1 MNRLAWILVGLW
13 GAAACQPNTTRPGF
27 VPLPEAAGT
36 EIRLVP
42 REATRQVAEALRASA
57 VPVRTIR
64 LRDGYLETGWF
75 DVQSGRQTR
84 RRPLGTRTVRVRAWA
99 DPARPGSSQLTVET
113 TYRLRVDPSLPER
126 ELDRQVS
133 KTHPV
138 AVKVEGILKKLV
150 ERYGG
155 APVSQAEP
163 PATTADTAAAP
174 RPRAD
179 SARAPRPKADS
190 ARVSRPR

>member
-1 MNRLAWILVGLW
+1 MPRFTWLLVGLW

-36 EIRLVP
+36 EIRLPV

-57 VPVRTIR
+57 VPVRTIQ

-75 DVQSGRQTR
+75 DVRSGRPTR
-84 RRPLGTRTVRVRAWA
+84 RRPLGVRTVRVRAWA
-99 DPARPGSSQLTVET
+99 DPARPGSSLVTVET
-113 TYRLRVDPSLPER
+113 SYRLRADPSLPER
-126 ELDRQVS
+126 ELDRQVP

-138 AVKVEGILKKLV
+138 ALKVEGVLKKLV

-155 APVSQAEP
+155 APAAP
-163 PATTADTAAAP
+163 TPAPAAA
-174 RPRAD
+174 AEQTNQ
-179 SARAPRPKADS
+179 
-190 ARVSRPR
+190 

>member
-1 MNRLAWILVGLW
+1 MPRLTWLLVGIW

-36 EIRLVP
+36 EIRLPV
-42 REATRQVAEALRASA
+42 RDATRHVAEALRASA

-75 DVQSGRQTR
+75 DARSGRSTR
-84 RRPLGTRTVRVRAWA
+84 RRPVGTRTVRVRAWA
-99 DPARPGSSQLTVET
+99 DPARPGSSQVTVET

-126 ELDRQVS
+126 ELDRQVP
-133 KTHPV
+133 KNHPV
-138 AVKVEGILKKLV
+138 ALKVEQVLKNLV

-155 APVSQAEP
+155 APVAQAEP
-163 PATTADTAAAP
+163 PATAADTTAT
-174 RPRAD
+174 
-179 SARAPRPKADS
+179 PRPKADS
-190 ARVSRPR
+190 ARAPRRR